1 MQVARPVGHD
11 DTLAR
16 LWRAARAGRLPHAL
30 LFEGRAGIGKFM
42 SAQWF
47 ALGTLCARGPGEP
60 CGACGPCRRVSSGH
74 ERGNHPDLF
83 LIDPLLEGEE
93 RIRVGRIAAR
103 SRTGENDG
111 PEQSLEEF
119 LDLRPL
125 EGERRVVLVREC
137 QRMNANAQNALLK
150 TLEEPRPGT
159 LLVLETHRP
168 AALLATI
175 RSRCIRIR
183 FEPLARAACQGVLRA
198 AGLEEE
204 MARDLAQLSEGSP
217 GVALAMA
224 RNGTRELRALLASLV
239 HGERPALEVA
249 AQLEGLEGE
258 FAGKTPGAR
267 ARERARIVLELLQTL
282 VRDAWRL
289 HAGVAAEGLPLGEL
303 ARALAGQRGVRELAR
318 QGAHLALARADV
330 ERNLAPGPLLERA
343 LLTLAEGAPARS
355 P

>member
-1 MQVARPVGHD
+1 MRVASPVGHE

-16 LWRAARAGRLPHAL
+16 LWRAAHAGRLPHAL

-42 SAQWF
+42 AAQWF
-47 ALGTLCARGPGEP
+47 ALGMLCARGPGEP
-60 CGACGPCRRVSSGH
+60 CGVCGPCRRVSSGH

-103 SRTGENDG
+103 SRTGEDDG

-137 QRMNANAQNALLK
+137 QRMNTAAQNALLK

-183 FEPLARAACQGVLRA
+183 FEPLVRAACEGVLLSAGFDA
-198 AGLEEE
+198 AA
-204 MARDLAQLSEGSP
+204 ARDLAQLSEGSP

-224 RNGTRELRALLASLV
+224 QNGTRELRTQLASLV
-239 HGERPALEVA
+239 RGERQALEVA
-249 AQLEGLEGE
+249 AELEELEGDY
-258 FAGKTPGAR
+258 AGKTPAAR

-289 HAGVAAEGLPLGEL
+289 HAGIGPEALPLGEL
-303 ARALAGQRGVRELAR
+303 ARALADRRDARELAQ
-318 QGAHLALARADV
+318 QGASLAQTRADI

-343 LLTLAEGAPARS
+343 LLTLAEGGPRR
-355 P
+355 